1 MISILLVESICFDG
15 ILWCGMKREE
25 ESVYFSVDSYPQE
38 EFCVFSERG
47 AMNKA
52 NNKGI
57 WSKWVLRS
65 HNSNRNRIIF
75 SWGLEMRIQRCE
87 VYYDLRWKGR
97 VWFESVHWWI
107 IAISS
112 LEPKRN
118 MEWSFR
124 PWYMTKHFLR
134 SAMTN

>member
-1 MISILLVESICFDG
+1 
-15 ILWCGMKREE
+15 MKREE

-75 SWGLEMRIQRCE
+75 S
-87 VYYDLRWKGR
+87 
-97 VWFESVHWWI
+97 
-107 IAISS
+107 
-112 LEPKRN
+112 
-118 MEWSFR
+118 
-124 PWYMTKHFLR
+124 
-134 SAMTN
+134 